1 MKPWERVVFGLAAL
15 TVLAAVGVK
24 LHELD
29 MPVARFVRSFDID
42 ELNRVG
48 DLVALP
54 GKGVV
59 VAGAFILIGFL
70 GWWRQ
75 RDQLAPMTFSM
86 AGLGHWA
93 SDWWRQRNQLT
104 DVGLRGLLA
113 QLGISAVTQLIKHLI
128 GRPRP
133 RFAHSDEF
141 SLGPS
146 LATGFDSF
154 PSGHTA
160 NAFGAATVLAWFF
173 PAVRTPLYLVAGLV
187 AMSRVLRGSHFP
199 TDVWAG
205 AVLGVVI
212 GSVAAVGLRRWAND
226 ALPGLLR
233 TGAPVA
239 VSTFA
244 ILWIVLHP
252 APAWSH
258 EVIFLGVGVALVL
271 AGGLVRG
278 LSWTYLEG
286 EDRGPL
292 RAVGRL
298 LLIIGVAV
306 GCAPWWAA
314 VLLGVVLVPLGLA
327 GLRQEHAPAM
337 ESAHVWAAVPV
348 WGREALAVG
357 AALVVL
363 AALRS
368 VQGLL
373 PLGQALLQ
381 SGP

>member
-15 TVLAAVGVK
+15 AVLAAIGVK

-42 ELNRVG
+42 ALNLVG
-48 DLVALP
+48 DLLALP

-59 VAGAFILIGFL
+59 VTGTFILIGFL

-75 RDQLAPMTFSM
+75 RHQLAPMTFSM

-93 SDWWRQRNQLT
+93 SDWWRQRNRLT
-104 DVGLRGLLA
+104 DIGAHGLLA
-113 QLGISAVTQLIKHLI
+113 QLSITAATQLLKHFI

-133 RFAHSDEF
+133 RFTHGDELV
-141 SLGPS
+141 LGPS
-146 LATGFDSF
+146 LDSGLDSF
-154 PSGHTA
+154 PSGHVA

-173 PAVRTPLYLVAGLV
+173 PTVRTPLYLVASLV
-187 AMSRVLRGSHFP
+187 AVSRVLRGSHFP

-212 GSVAAVGLRRWAND
+212 GSMVVAGLKRWPDD
-226 ALPGLLR
+226 ALPGLLM
-233 TGAPVA
+233 TGMPVA
-239 VSTFA
+239 VATFA
-244 ILWIVLHP
+244 ILWIVLRP
-252 APAWSH
+252 APARAY
-258 EVIFLGVGVALVL
+258 EVISLGAGVALVL

-286 EDRGPL
+286 EDKGPL

-298 LLIIGVAV
+298 LLIVGVAV
-306 GCAPWWAA
+306 GCTPWWAA
-314 VLLGVVLVPLGLA
+314 ALLGAVLVPQGVA
-327 GLRQEHAPAM
+327 GFRQAYAPATVPVRALA
-337 ESAHVWAAVPV
+337 EVPV

-363 AALRS
+363 AALQS
-368 VQGLL
+368 VKGLL
-373 PLGQALLQ
+373 PLR
-381 SGP
+381 

>member
-1 MKPWERVVFGLAAL
+1 MKPWERMVFGLAAL
-15 TVLAAVGVK
+15 TVLAAIGIK

-29 MPVARFVRSFDID
+29 MPVARFVRSFDIGV
-42 ELNRVG
+42 LNLVG
-48 DLVALP
+48 DLLALP

-59 VAGAFILIGFL
+59 VTGAFILIGLL
-70 GWWRQ
+70 GWRGQ
-75 RDQLAPMTFSM
+75 RNQLAPMTFSM
-86 AGLGHWA
+86 AGLVDWV

-104 DVGLRGLLA
+104 EIGVRGLLA
-113 QLGISAVTQLIKHLI
+113 QLGITAATQLLKHLI

-154 PSGHTA
+154 PSGHAA

-173 PAVRTPLYLVAGLV
+173 PAVRVPLYLVAGLV
-187 AMSRVLRGSHFP
+187 AVSRVLRGSHFP
-199 TDVWAG
+199 TDVLAG

-212 GSVAAVGLRRWAND
+212 GSAVVVGLKRWPEE
-226 ALPGLLR
+226 ALPGLVR
-233 TGAPVA
+233 TGVPVA

-244 ILWIVLHP
+244 ILWVVLHP
-252 APAWSH
+252 APARSY
-258 EVIFLGVGVALVL
+258 EIISLGVGVALVL
-271 AGGLVRG
+271 AGGFVRG

-286 EDRGPL
+286 EDKGPL
-292 RAVGRL
+292 RTVGRL
-298 LLIIGVAV
+298 LLIVGVAV

-314 VLLGVVLVPLGLA
+314 VLLGVALVPRGLA
-327 GLRQEHAPAM
+327 GFRQAHTPATALPRALA
-337 ESAHVWAAVPV
+337 EVPV

-363 AALRS
+363 AALQS

-373 PLGQALLQ
+373 PLR
-381 SGP
+381 